1 MRKIT
6 FNIEDSLHQ
15 ALCLKA
21 ADSKQSM
28 SELVNDSL
36 EVYFEEYLS
45 NEIIS
50 DISIHPKP
58 VDPETKREILSRL
71 LEESQGIICRDTN
84 AADSQD
90 FLYGE
95 DGMPS
100 CG

>member
-1 MRKIT
+1 MRKET
-6 FNIEDSLHQ
+6 LNIEDSLHQ
-15 ALCLKA
+15 ALRQKA
-21 ADSKQSM
+21 VDTKQSM

-45 NEIIS
+45 NEIVS
-50 DISIHPKP
+50 DTSNHSKP
-58 VDPETKREILSRL
+58 LVPESKRKILSRL
-71 LEESQGIICRDTN
+71 LEESQSIICRGTN
-84 AADSQD
+84 TADSQD